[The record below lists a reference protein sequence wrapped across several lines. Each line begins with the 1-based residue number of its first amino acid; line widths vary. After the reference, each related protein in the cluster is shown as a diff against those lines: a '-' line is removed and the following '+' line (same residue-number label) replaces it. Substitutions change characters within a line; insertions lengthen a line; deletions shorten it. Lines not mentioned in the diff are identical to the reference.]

1 MTYNLQTKKS
11 DEYMSFKNDFRFYL
25 RFSGFTTRTYE
36 YNTCKFILKVR
47 MRNLFQK
54 SHKSKVRYVL

>member
-1 MTYNLQTKKS
+1 
-11 DEYMSFKNDFRFYL
+11 MSFKNDFRFYL

>member
-1 MTYNLQTKKS
+1 MAYNLQTKNS
-11 DEYMSFKNDFRFYL
+11 DEYISFKNDL

>member
-1 MTYNLQTKKS
+1 
-11 DEYMSFKNDFRFYL
+11 MSFKNDL
-25 RFSGFTTRTYE
+25 RFSGFTTRAYE

-54 SHKSKVRYVL
+54 NHKSKVRYVL